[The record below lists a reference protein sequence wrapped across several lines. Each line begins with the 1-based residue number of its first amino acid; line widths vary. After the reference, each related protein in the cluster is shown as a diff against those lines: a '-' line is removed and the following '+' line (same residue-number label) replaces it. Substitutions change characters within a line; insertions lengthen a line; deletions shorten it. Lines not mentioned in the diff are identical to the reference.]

1 MLTLIITCLMCIV
14 LIASILFFPNLR
26 WKNVS
31 TFWIVALGG
40 AVLLVVF
47 KRIGFSEIAAGLT
60 EDSSINPIKIVV
72 LFLSMTVQSIFLD
85 EVGLF
90 KYCANKTLARS
101 KDSQLKLFIY
111 LYLIVSV
118 LTVFTSN
125 DIIILTFTPF
135 ICYFSKSAK
144 INPIPFLFTEF
155 VAANTWSMALIIG
168 NPTNV
173 YLASSNGIGFL
184 EYTKVM
190 ALPTVFGGI
199 AALLILFIVFRKN
212 FKEPLSSQNEE
223 CRIEDKKLLIIG
235 IVHLALCTAVLV
247 VSSYIGIDMWL
258 VTLGFAMSL
267 FVVSTIYLFFS
278 GKSFNILVNSI
289 KRVPWE
295 LVPFVISMFVF
306 VLCLE
311 KEGISQRL
319 GMALGEGLSVY
330 KYGAASFLAA
340 NLVNNIPMSV
350 LFGSVISSVHINSF
364 LQALYA
370 TVIGSNIGAFFTP
383 IGALAGIMWSGI
395 LKKHEIHF
403 GFTTFILYGLIISV
417 PTLLAA
423 LVGLAIVL

>member
-26 WKNVS
+26 WKNLS
-31 TFWIVALGG
+31 TFWMVALGG
-40 AVLLVVF
+40 AVLLVLF
-47 KRIGFSEIAAGLT
+47 KRIGIPEIAAGLT
-60 EDSSINPIKIVV
+60 EDSSINPIKVVV

-85 EVGLF
+85 EAGLF
-90 KYCANKTLARS
+90 RYCANRTLAKS
-101 KDSQLKLFIY
+101 KDSQIKLFIY

-135 ICYFSKSAK
+135 ICYFAKSAK

-184 EYTKVM
+184 EYTKIM
-190 ALPTVFGGI
+190 ALPTVFGGVI
-199 AALLILFIVFRKN
+199 ALVILFAVFHKN
-212 FKEPLSSQNEE
+212 FAEHMTPTVRDIK
-223 CRIEDKKLLIIG
+223 IEDKGLLIIG
-235 IVHLALCTAVLV
+235 TVHLALCTTVLV
-247 VSSYIGIDMWL
+247 ISSYIGIDMWL

-267 FVVSTIYLFFS
+267 FVVSTVYLFFT
-278 GKSFNILVNSI
+278 GKSFNILINSL

-295 LVPFVISMFVF
+295 LVPFVVSMFVF

-319 GMALGEGLSVY
+319 GSALGENLSVY
-330 KYGAASFLAA
+330 KYGIASFLAA

-350 LFGSVISSVHINSF
+350 LFGSVVSKVHEASF

-395 LKKHEIHF
+395 LKKHEIRF
-403 GFTTFILYGLIISV
+403 GFTTFIYYGILVSV

-423 LVGLAIVL
+423 LFGLAVIL